1 MVANET
7 GGESRTILVVED
19 EPMLLLVAAETLR
32 DSGYVVWEAG
42 EGRTAMNLLD
52 AHPEIG
58 LLITDV
64 KMPGMNGY
72 QVAEAA
78 IDRRPDL
85 KVLLMTGYAQEP
97 VPEKMVKAGV
107 QMLHKPFD
115 LDKLSTL
122 ANSVF
127 GRANRT

>member
-7 GGESRTILVVED
+7 VGEARTILVVED

-42 EGRTAMNLLD
+42 EGRTAMNLLE

-78 IDRRPDL
+78 IGRRPGL

-97 VPEKMVKAGV
+97 VPEKMAKAGV

-115 LDKLSTL
+115 LDRLSMM
-122 ANSVF
+122 ANAIFDAEKRV
-127 GRANRT
+127 